1 MRRARSLFEAAN
13 RDFAGRR
20 TSSDEPDGFMLFSDA
35 AGVGP
40 LLVAGVEYSLSVE
53 ASRGVGTEET
63 DSLPMT
69 DALLGRPRGRL
80 MLEDAAS
87 AVEGDATADPARSE
101 ALEGLPLGLLVA
113 GVGSPE
119 ISMASGPSSALVVL
133 TEPERVVRPLTVSS

>member
-1 MRRARSLFEAAN
+1 
-13 RDFAGRR
+13 
-20 TSSDEPDGFMLFSDA
+20 MLFSDA